1 MKRTG
6 LICIN
11 TGNGKGKTT
20 AAIGTAIRAAGQ
32 GFNVLILQFMKGQ
45 KDVGELN
52 ALSKT
57 DLPITIRQ
65 YGRKGFI
72 RNKADRTI
80 DCELARAGLKDFGEA
95 VASGRFDLII
105 LDEINMAIDFDLL
118 LLDDV
123 MAAIE
128 QKTPE
133 LHLILTGRNA
143 RKELI
148 EIADL
153 VTEMKEI
160 KHPYRKGIMAQKGI
174 EF

>member
-1 MKRTG
+1 MNRKG

-45 KDVGELN
+45 KNIGELK
-52 ALSKT
+52 ALAKI
-57 DLPITIRQ
+57 DLPITIKQCGRQ
-65 YGRKGFI
+65 GFI
-72 RNKADRTI
+72 HNKDDKSI
-80 DCELARAGLKDFGEA
+80 DIELAQAGLKDFDEA
-95 VASGRFDLII
+95 VTSRAFDLII
-105 LDEINMAIDFDLL
+105 LDEINMAVDFGLL
-118 LLDDV
+118 SISDV
-123 MAAIE
+123 LERITR
-128 QKTPE
+128 KPPE

-143 RKELI
+143 GKEII
-148 EIADL
+148 EVADL

-160 KHPYRKGIMAQKGI
+160 KHPYHKGIMAQKGI

>member
-1 MKRTG
+1 MSRKG

-32 GFNVLILQFMKGQ
+32 GFRVLILQFMKGQ
-45 KDVGELN
+45 KDIGELK
-52 ALSKT
+52 ALDKIN
-57 DLPITIRQ
+57 LPITIRQ
-65 YGRKGFI
+65 YGRKTFI
-72 RNKADRTI
+72 RNRDSNAADI
-80 DCELARAGLKDFGEA
+80 ELARAGLEDFKHA
-95 VASGRFDLII
+95 VAGNDFDLIV

-118 LLDDV
+118 LLDEV
-123 MAAIE
+123 MTVIR
-128 QKTPE
+128 KKPPE

-143 RKELI
+143 KAALI
-148 EIADL
+148 EMADL

-160 KHPYRKGIMAQKGI
+160 KHPYNKGIMAQKGI

>member
-1 MKRTG
+1 MSRKG

-32 GFNVLILQFMKGQ
+32 GFQVLILQFMKGQ
-45 KDVGELN
+45 TDIGELK
-52 ALSKT
+52 ALAKM
-57 DLPITIRQ
+57 DLPITLRQ
-65 YGRKGFI
+65 YGRKTFI
-72 RNKADRTI
+72 RNRDSKAVDI
-80 DCELARAGLKDFGEA
+80 DLARAGLEDFKTA
-95 VASGRFDLII
+95 VAGHTFDLIV

-118 LLDDV
+118 PLDEV
-123 MAAIE
+123 MTAIRE
-128 QKTPE
+128 KPPE

-143 RKELI
+143 KAALI
-148 EIADL
+148 DMADL

-160 KHPYRKGIMAQKGI
+160 KHPYNNGIMAQKGI